1 MMSPTITCNM
11 TLISVFKMV
20 VSYGTD
26 GRPTYDARVWHK
38 LPGELTI
45 AWGHTV
51 QIVFRC
57 IYTGK
62 LVYAIC

>member
-26 GRPTYDARVWHK
+26 GRTTDDARVWHK
-38 LPGELTI
+38 LPGELI
-45 AWGHTV
+45 MLIG
-51 QIVFRC
+51 
-57 IYTGK
+57 YTK
-62 LVYAIC
+62 